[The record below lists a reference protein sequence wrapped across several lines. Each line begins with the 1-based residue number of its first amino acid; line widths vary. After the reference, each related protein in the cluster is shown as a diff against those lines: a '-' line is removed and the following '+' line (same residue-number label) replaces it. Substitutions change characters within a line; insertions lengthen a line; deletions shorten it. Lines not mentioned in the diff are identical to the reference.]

1 MKSVRIN
8 IIFLLLLGSCE
19 MDANEKN
26 NQVNQLRRKMIET
39 IERYGVKNSEVIRAM
54 EKVPRH
60 EFVPDSMKEY
70 AYDDGPLPIGEGQT
84 ISQPYIVAYMTEKL
98 KLDMTLKVLEIGT
111 GSGYQAAVLGE
122 IAKEVY
128 TIEIHKPLCTRAQEI
143 LKKLEYK
150 NVFVKCD
157 DGYLGW
163 PEKAPFD
170 RIILTAAPAK
180 IPQPLM
186 DQLAPGGI
194 LIAPIG
200 VGFQDIQVWE
210 KSRDGKFTH
219 QSLIPVRFVPMT
231 GKALKE

>member
-1 MKSVRIN
+1 MESFGKNKVYDKQKSQMVETLKKYGIRDP
-8 IIFLLLLGSCE
+8 E
-19 MDANEKN
+19 
-26 NQVNQLRRKMIET
+26 VLR
-39 IERYGVKNSEVIRAM
+39 VM

-60 EFVPDSMKEY
+60 EFVPDSMKDY
-70 AYDDGPLPIGEGQT
+70 SYDDGPLPIGEGQT

-128 TIEIHKPLCTRAQEI
+128 TIEIHKPLCTRAQNV